1 MAENRVEAAPHNAG
15 YCTASDAI
23 HGHINDF
30 LVSTG
35 LRGGVGETELPCFT
49 AVSADIALMPSSTFA
64 VTHHAFSSGA
74 GGTTDGNG
82 SHRSS

>member
-1 MAENRVEAAPHNAG
+1 MAENRVEAYPHNAG
-15 YCTASDAI
+15 CCMASDAI

-35 LRGGVGETELPCFT
+35 LRGGVGETELPCFM
-49 AVSADIALMPSSTFA
+49 AVSADIALMSSGTFA
-64 VTHHAFSSGA
+64 VTHHAFSSGS

-82 SHRSS
+82 SYRST